1 MKILKVLKKIGTSIL
16 LGVVDSVPILPNI
29 KNNYISDNG
38 FTKNGSLDIIRITT
52 SLISVILIVGFLIG
66 KIDIDQL
73 VKLLDYFK

>member
-29 KNNYISDNG
+29 KKNYISDNG

-66 KIDIDQL
+66 KINIDQL

>member
-66 KIDIDQL
+66 KINIDQL